1 MKIVRLYTGTDNES
15 HFEDIDVELRVD
27 GHMQM
32 SALQPAHGIM
42 FRSASPSHLSA
53 LSSCAEA
60 PIRDH
65 LVRTG
70 RDRNR

>member
-32 SALQPAHGIM
+32 SALNRPM
-42 FRSASPSHLSA
+42 E
-53 LSSCAEA
+53 SCFV
-60 PIRDH
+60 PRRRRI
-65 LVRTG
+65 
-70 RDRNR
+70 